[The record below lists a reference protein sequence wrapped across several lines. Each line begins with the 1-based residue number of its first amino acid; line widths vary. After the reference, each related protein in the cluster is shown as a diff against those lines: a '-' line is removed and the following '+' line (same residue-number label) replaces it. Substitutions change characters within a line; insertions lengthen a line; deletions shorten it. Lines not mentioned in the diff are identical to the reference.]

1 MQVGFSVNMNIPRQ
15 EYPRPQFE
23 RRDWMNL
30 NGLWQFEIDND
41 ASGEARALYK
51 EGVPLCGTINVPF
64 CPESKLSG
72 VEHKDF
78 IKGVWYKRTINI
90 PDTSGKIFIH
100 FGAADYICRIYVN
113 GTLAGEHKGGYI
125 SFSFD
130 ISSLIRKG
138 ENEICVYCSDDTLSP
153 LIPSGKQSDKYES
166 YGCLYTRTT
175 GIWQTVW
182 LEFIPEEYIELVK

>member
-41 ASGEARALYK
+41 ASGEARTLYK

-64 CPESKLSG
+64 CPESRLSG

-113 GTLAGEHKGGYI
+113 GTLFLSYFILLVIFPVQALLSEFAEYSVGFGALLVVMFVITFFLYDKAIEKMLVIYI
-125 SFSFD
+125 YKLRPK
-130 ISSLIRKG
+130 LIK
-138 ENEICVYCSDDTLSP
+138 
-153 LIPSGKQSDKYES
+153 K
-166 YGCLYTRTT
+166 
-175 GIWQTVW
+175 
-182 LEFIPEEYIELVK
+182 